1 MRNKPAAR
9 STSIALA
16 ALFAA
21 PVAFAGD
28 FMSQDFIKPMEETVS
43 IDLGGIVNQFD
54 TSVRFDGAS
63 RRGTDLHLEDNGLGS
78 NLSSFE
84 GSITWR
90 IAKRHRLD
98 VDYFTTQR
106 SGSRSYERE
115 IDLGDTTFPIGATVS
130 ARAKNDLVD
139 FSYRYSFAQSPEM
152 EWAVLV
158 GLYGGKFTYDI
169 NAVGNGDSSI
179 TYNKSVSTT
188 LPLPL
193 LGLGFDWY
201 PDRQWKVSGIAQ
213 GMKANI
219 GDVNGHAYR
228 FHLSS
233 EYMIAR
239 NWGVGVR
246 YVYTDIKADINKSE
260 FDGNLGWR
268 LNSFSAY
275 ATFVF

>member
-1 MRNKPAAR
+1 MRNKLAAR

-21 PVAFAGD
+21 PAAFAD
-28 FMSQDFIKPMEETVS
+28 AFMSQDFIKPMEETVTVN
-43 IDLGGIVNQFD
+43 LGGILNQFD
-54 TSVRFDGAS
+54 TSVRFDGEG
-63 RRGTDLHLEDNGLGS
+63 RRGTDVHLEDNGLGS

-84 GSITWR
+84 GSVSWR

-98 VDYFTTQR
+98 LDYFTTSR
-106 SGSRSYERE
+106 SGSRTYATE
-115 IDLGDTTFPIGATVS
+115 IDLGNTTFPIGATVS
-130 ARAKNDLVD
+130 AKAKNDLVD
-139 FSYRYSFAQSPEM
+139 FNYRYSFAQSPEL
-152 EWAVLV
+152 EWAVLL

-169 NAVGNGDSSI
+169 NAVGNGDSSL
-179 TYNKSVSTT
+179 TFNKSVSTT

-193 LGLGFDWY
+193 LGVTVDWY
-201 PDRQWKVSGIAQ
+201 PDRQWKVSGAVQGIAA
-213 GMKANI
+213 KI
-219 GDVNGHAYR
+219 GDVDGHVYR
-228 FHLSS
+228 FSAAS

-246 YVYTDIKADINKSE
+246 YVYTDIKADITKTDFN
-260 FDGNLGWR
+260 GNLGWR